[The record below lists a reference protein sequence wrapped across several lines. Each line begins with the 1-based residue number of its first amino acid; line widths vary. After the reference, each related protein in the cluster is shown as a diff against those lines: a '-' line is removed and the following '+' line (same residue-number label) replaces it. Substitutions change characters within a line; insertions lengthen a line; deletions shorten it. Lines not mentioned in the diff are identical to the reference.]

1 MLELHLID
9 NIPFFEVNGWLKD
22 YYMSRIKQNFLTT
35 DSGSVEVEVFKEN
48 PSSTISKRSKEI
60 LKVSVLNTLKL
71 NENCDIMYILADKCY
86 KEQDARQSYEIIK
99 RILDYDFYYLQI
111 VPLYC
116 ACLTELDK
124 PGELYYLAHKLIASN
139 PSLAIAWFAVG
150 SYYFLI
156 KKYDIARKY
165 FQKANQLDKDFA
177 ASWIAFG
184 HCFAS
189 QNESDQ
195 AMAAYRTAARLF
207 PGCYIANL
215 CIGMEYL
222 RTNNLKTAMLS
233 FQEALKI
240 YDKDPAI
247 YNEIGVI
254 HYKSKLYQE
263 AKAVFTKGLELC
275 IDRDSTMYETLSKN
289 LGHTYRKLG

>member
-1 MLELHLID
+1 M
-9 NIPFFEVNGWLKD
+9 NFEN
-22 YYMSRIKQNFLTT
+22 QT
-35 DSGSVEVEVFKEN
+35 EN
-48 PSSTISKRSKEI
+48 K
-60 LKVSVLNTLKL
+60 
-71 NENCDIMYILADKCY
+71 
-86 KEQDARQSYEIIK
+86 
-99 RILDYDFYYLQI
+99 
-111 VPLYC
+111 
-116 ACLTELDK
+116 
-124 PGELYYLAHKLIASN
+124 
-139 PSLAIAWFAVG
+139 G

-165 FQKANQLDKDFA
+165 YQKANQLDKDFA

-184 HCFAS
+184 HCFAA

-254 HYKSKLYQE
+254 QYKSRMYAE
-263 AKAVFTKGLELC
+263 AKSTLLRGLELC
-275 IDRDSTMYETLSKN
+275 IDLNSATYETISKN
-289 LGHTYRKLG
+289 LAHTYRKLM